1 MTAASNILNDMNDR
15 TREVFR
21 RVVEAYLS
29 SGDPVGSRTLTR
41 TFSEKL
47 SAATIRNVMQDLEYV
62 GLLGSP
68 HTSAGRIWACA
79 CSWIPCWRLAR
90 FPMPTAR

>member
-1 MTAASNILNDMNDR
+1 MSDNSQLLSEMNDR

-21 RVVEAYLS
+21 RVVQGYLD

-41 TFSEKL
+41 TMSEKV
-47 SAATIRNVMQDLEYV
+47 SAATVRNVMSDLEFM

-68 HTSAGRIWACA
+68 HTSAGRIPTQQGGEPAA
-79 CSWIPCWRLAR
+79 D
-90 FPMPTAR
+90 FPAPT